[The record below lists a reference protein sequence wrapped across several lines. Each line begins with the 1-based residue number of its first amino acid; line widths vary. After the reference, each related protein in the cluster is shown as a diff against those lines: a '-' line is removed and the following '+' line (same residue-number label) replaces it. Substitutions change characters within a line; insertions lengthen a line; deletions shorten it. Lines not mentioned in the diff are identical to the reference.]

1 MFDYYIVL
9 GGSLDPYQYLQNTIA
24 MIQKVFHVVDQSKFY
39 VGPSEDPEIHDSFMN
54 VALHLMS
61 SKCIDEINLGLK
73 EIEMRQLNQGCKI
86 VDIDLII
93 QMKGDQVL
101 YQSSKIKY
109 CHSLITLKDVFL
121 SECQSRSLIMEK
133 YNANP
138 SAHLFLPF
146 RID

>member
-9 GGSLDPYQYLQNTIA
+9 GGALDPYQFLQNTIA
-24 MIQKVFHVVDQSKFY
+24 MIQKVFHVVDQSKYY
-39 VGPSEDPEIHDSFMN
+39 VGPSEDPAIHDSFMN
-54 VALHLMS
+54 VALHLTS
-61 SKCIDEINLGLK
+61 SKCIDEIKLGLK
-73 EIEMRQLNQGCKI
+73 KIEMRQVNQGCKI

-109 CHSLITLKDVFL
+109 CHSLITLKDVFF
-121 SECQSRSLIMEK
+121 SESESRSLIMEK

-138 SAHLFLPF
+138 STHLFFPF
-146 RID
+146 KVD